1 MLTYRQ
7 RGHLLD
13 HTPSGSDVKSG
24 DVLILKPGAAG
35 EALVGVAVNDIA
47 DGETGAV
54 SISGVH
60 ELPIDADESTDIVAW
75 DSLHEK
81 SNTAGGL
88 ALNSAS
94 GDAYAGTAVEDADV
108 SAVSTVKVLLNDN
121 PGPSAR

>member
-13 HTPSGSDVKSG
+13 YTPASDLKSG
-24 DVLILKPGAAG
+24 DVVILKPGSAG
-35 EALVGVAVNDIA
+35 EALVGVAVDDIA
-47 DGETGAV
+47 TGETGAV

-60 ELPIDADESTDIVAW
+60 ELPIDADETVDVVAW

-81 SNTAGGL
+81 SNAAGGL
-88 ALNSAS
+88 ALTSAS
-94 GDAYAGTAVEDADV
+94 GDAYAGTAVEEADV
-108 SAVSTVKVLLNDN
+108 SEVSKVKVLLNDN